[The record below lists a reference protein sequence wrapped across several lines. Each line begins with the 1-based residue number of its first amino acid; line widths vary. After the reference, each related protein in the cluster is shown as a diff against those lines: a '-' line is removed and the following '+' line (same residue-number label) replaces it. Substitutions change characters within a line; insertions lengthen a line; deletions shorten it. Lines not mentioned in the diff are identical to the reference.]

1 MVFKRAHWVRRVLR
15 LNLKNLS
22 GAYFFSLPPPQKNHL
37 TVCFKILAKGRI
49 MNLQIQKGF
58 RASLLAGLLSCGL
71 FCQQAEA
78 AGLIS
83 GNITF
88 AGTISLNTASA
99 GSATMVT
106 GWHGLAPGDETQVE
120 SDDGNFATFVTPGD
134 GLDFH
139 PAWSFNSGAIP
150 SFWSVDGFTFDLT
163 SSSISSQGA
172 GAVSV
177 HGVGTI
183 SGNGF
188 DPTPGTF
195 SLTTQNPSAD
205 SVFSFSAASGAVPEP
220 TTLMLFLSGSSLLG
234 AFLFVRRRR
243 A

>member
-1 MVFKRAHWVRRVLR
+1 
-15 LNLKNLS
+15 
-22 GAYFFSLPPPQKNHL
+22 
-37 TVCFKILAKGRI
+37 

-58 RASLLAGLLSCGL
+58 RAPLLAGLISCGL

-88 AGTISLNTASA
+88 AGTISLNSASA

-106 GWHGLAPGDETQVE
+106 GWHGLAPGDEPQVE
-120 SDDGNFATFVTPGD
+120 SDDGNFAAFVTPGD

-139 PAWSFNSGAIP
+139 APWSFNSGTIP

-163 SSSISSQGA
+163 SSSINSQGA

-195 SLTTQNPSAD
+195 NLTTQNPSAD
-205 SVFSFSAASGAVPEP
+205 SVFSFSAASGSVPEP
-220 TTLMLFLSGSSLLG
+220 ATIISLLSGSSLLG
-234 AFLFVRRRR
+234 AFLFLRRRR
-243 A
+243 KGAP